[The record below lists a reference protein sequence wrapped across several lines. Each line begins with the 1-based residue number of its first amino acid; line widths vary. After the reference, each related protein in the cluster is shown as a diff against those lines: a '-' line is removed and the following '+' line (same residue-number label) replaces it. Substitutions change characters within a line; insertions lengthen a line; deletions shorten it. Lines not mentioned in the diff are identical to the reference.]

1 MSKSKGNVVV
11 PWEVLDRFGADALRW
26 YFFTSKQPWDGYRFS
41 LETIGEAVRQ
51 FLLQLWNTY
60 GFYVLYANA
69 NGLAPGSLPDPA
81 ASDARAGPLGAVAA

>member
-1 MSKSKGNVVV
+1 MGNIVE

-41 LETIGEAVRQ
+41 LDTIGEGVRQ

-60 GFYVLYANA
+60 WFYVLYANA
-69 NGLAPGSLPDPA
+69 
-81 ASDARAGPLGAVAA
+81 PLGEGGEPTPAGR